1 MTSLNQLCITLGILL
16 SYPVGYSFAGTPA
29 GWRWMVGLGAVPGAI
44 LAAGMLVLPES
55 PRWLAGHNRMPQAEA
70 VLRHLRATPA
80 EVARELASLRTDL
93 LREGGRLVPWSALL
107 APRLRPALVVGVG
120 LAMFQ
125 QITGINTVIYFAPP
139 PENATGNWVKVVQRL
154 PVRLELDQIDQT
166 QQLFSGISIT
176 VRVDTGDRRTLRH
189 PLQTMPVSGATK

>member
-1 MTSLNQLCITLGILL
+1 VTSLNQLCITLGILL

-107 APRLRPALVVGVG
+107 APRLRPALVIGVG

-125 QITGINTVIYFAPP
+125 QIIVHDHRLRGRARRITRRQSIANLF
-139 PENATGNWVKVVQRL
+139 GNPIPRL
-154 PVRLELDQIDQT
+154 LPTAHHTCSFLC
-166 QQLFSGISIT
+166 
-176 VRVDTGDRRTLRH
+176 
-189 PLQTMPVSGATK
+189 VSDLNSLA